1 MTKNLTINQLEDI
14 AKEISKYFEDYPDL
28 FFSTVHTIQSE
39 NCVKISTFFR
49 NKKVKTSMSVET
61 AILTYQI
68 NNVDSFIVIKIK
80 STLTT
85 DTSNISSALI
95 FTIDIKTEIDVEL
108 RKIKK
113 YIDHAYSLY
122 KLQLFC

>member
-1 MTKNLTINQLEDI
+1 MSKNLTNKQLEDI
-14 AKEISKYFEDYPDL
+14 AKEISKYFENYPDL
-28 FFSTVHTIQSE
+28 AFSNVHTIQSE
-39 NCVKISTFFR
+39 NRVKVSTFFR
-49 NKKVKTSMSVET
+49 NKKIKTSMSVET
-61 AILTYQI
+61 FVSTYQI

-95 FTIDIKTEIDVEL
+95 FTIDIKTEIDIEL

-113 YIDHAYSLY
+113 YIDNVYSLY
-122 KLQLFC
+122 NLQLFC